1 MVDPDSILITQEN
14 KNNTLSFNEV
24 PEFDFLIFDLEDD
37 KEREKY
43 FKNIE
48 KEVRGSY
55 EYRAMIK
62 YLKENM
68 NMDQCSFIQV
78 SSRDSYHIKIE
89 IHHYPFSLYDIVRI
103 VYKKRC
109 YFNEPLNIELVAK
122 ECTMLHYQLL
132 VGLIPL
138 SVTAHQLFHAGKLFI
153 PVNHVLGRYK
163 LFVDFYKKYCTDEP
177 ELFDALDRIEK
188 YSIEQMSDLY
198 LTSNIFNQ
206 NEIHIQNNS
215 SEFQLP
221 DMNNMNN
228 VMNMRISDIK
238 NNGYRLPSLIEEK
251 EKSEYSDIDTKTI
264 KPVFIF
270 SKNE

>member
-1 MVDPDSILITQEN
+1 MVDPDSILITSEN
-14 KNNTLSFNEV
+14 KNTTLTFGDI
-24 PEFDFLIFDLEDD
+24 PEFDFIVYDLEDD

-48 KEVRGSY
+48 REVRGSY

-62 YLKENM
+62 YLKDNM
-68 NMDQCSFIQV
+68 NMDQCAFIQV
-78 SSRDSYHIKIE
+78 SSTDSYHIKIE
-89 IHHYPFSLYDIVRI
+89 IHHYPFSLYDIVKI

-109 YFNEPLNIELVAK
+109 YYNEPLNVELVAK

-138 SVTAHQLFHAGKLFI
+138 SATAHQLFHAGKLFI
-153 PVNHVLGRYK
+153 PVNHVLGRYQM
-163 LFVDFYKKYCTDEP
+163 FVDFYKQYCEDEP

-198 LTSNIFNQ
+198 QTSNLFNQ
-206 NEIHIQNNS
+206 NEIRIQNNS
-215 SEFQLP
+215 TEYQLP
-221 DMNNMNN
+221 DFNNMNQIIN
-228 VMNMRISDIK
+228 TRISDIK
-238 NNGYRLPSLIEEK
+238 NNGYRLPTLTEEK
-251 EKSEYSDIDTKTI
+251 EKKEFEDIDSKSV

>member
-1 MVDPDSILITQEN
+1 MVDPDGILITHEN
-14 KNNTLSFNEV
+14 KNTTLCFNDI
-24 PEFDFLIFDLEDD
+24 PEFDYLIYDLEDD
-37 KEREKY
+37 KEKEKY

-48 KEVRGSY
+48 KEIRGSY

-78 SSRDSYHIKIE
+78 SSRDSYAIKIE

-109 YFNEPLNIELVAK
+109 YHNEPMNVELVAK

-138 SVTAHQLFHAGKLFI
+138 STTAHQLFHAGKLFI
-153 PVNHVLGRYK
+153 PVNHVLGRYR

-188 YSIEQMSDLY
+188 YSIEQISDLY
-198 LTSNIFNQ
+198 NTANLFNQ
-206 NEIHIQNNS
+206 KEIRIQNNS
-215 SEFQLP
+215 TEYQLP
-221 DMNNMNN
+221 NLNDMTNTMNN
-228 VMNMRISDIK
+228 RISDIK
-238 NNGYRLPSLIEEK
+238 NNGYRLPTITDNK
-251 EKSEYSDIDTKTI
+251 YKSEYDDSKTI

-270 SKNE
+270 SKKE